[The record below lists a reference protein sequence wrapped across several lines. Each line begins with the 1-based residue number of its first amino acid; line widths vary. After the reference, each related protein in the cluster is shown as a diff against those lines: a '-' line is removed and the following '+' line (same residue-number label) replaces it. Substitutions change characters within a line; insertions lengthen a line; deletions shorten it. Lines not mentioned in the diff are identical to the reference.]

1 MMTGRLAIL
10 CPGQGA
16 QHSHMFDVLGSPA
29 QPELLADWQLDMALG
44 MPLVQLVHDE
54 QRMFANR
61 YAQPL
66 LVAATLAA
74 WETVRSLLPPPAVVA
89 GYSIG
94 ELSAHAVAGT
104 ITPSAAV
111 MLAAVRAEAMDR
123 CTRRQLAQGLAA
135 VSGLRL
141 ELIRALLPG
150 ELYPAIE
157 TGDDAMIV
165 GGERGALARFEAAIL
180 QAGGRVSMLPVEVA
194 SHTPLMQGAV
204 HPFLEALQ
212 RIPFQP
218 ARTRLLAGI
227 SAAPVAGPDQAR
239 DTLARQ
245 LTQTIAWADCMDACV
260 EAGITAA
267 LELGPGSGLS
277 RLFQARHPDIPCRS
291 LADFRTPG
299 GVRAWLERQ
308 GV

>member
-1 MMTGRLAIL
+1 
-10 CPGQGA
+10 
-16 QHSHMFDVLGSPA
+16 MFDVLGAPA
-29 QPELLADWQLDMALG
+29 QPPLLADWQLDTALG
-44 MPLVQLVHDE
+44 MPLAQVLRDE

-74 WETVRSLLPPPAVVA
+74 WQTVQSLLPLPAVVA

-104 ITPSAAV
+104 ISPSTAV
-111 MLAAVRAEAMDR
+111 MLAAVRAQAMDR
-123 CTRRQLAQGLAA
+123 CAWGRPAQGLVA

-165 GGERGALARFEAAIL
+165 GGERSALASFEAAIL
-180 QAGGRVSMLPVEVA
+180 QAGGRVSALPVEIA

-204 HPFLEALQ
+204 HPLLEALQ
-212 RIPFQP
+212 RTPFQAP
-218 ARTRLLAGI
+218 ETRLLAGI
-227 SAAPVAGPDQAR
+227 SATPVVSADQAR

-245 LTQTIAWADCMDACV
+245 LAQTIAWVDCMDACAETGV
-260 EAGITAA
+260 NAA

-277 RLFQARHPDIPCRS
+277 RMFQARHPDIPCRS

>member
-1 MMTGRLAIL
+1 MTGRLAIL

-16 QHSHMFDVLGSPA
+16 QHSHMFDVLGASA
-29 QPELLADWQLDMALG
+29 QPQLLAAWQLDTALG

-74 WETVRSLLPPPAVVA
+74 WETVQPLLPPPAVVA

-104 ITPSAAV
+104 ITPATAV

-123 CTRRQLAQGLAA
+123 CAQGQPAQGLAA

-141 ELIRALLPG
+141 ELIRALLPDG
-150 ELYPAIE
+150 LYAAIE
-157 TGDDAMIV
+157 TGDDTMIV
-165 GGERGALARFEAAIL
+165 GGERSALARFEAAVL
-180 QAGGRVSMLPVEVA
+180 QAGGRVSTLPVEVA

-204 HPFLEALQ
+204 DPFLETLQ
-212 RIPFQP
+212 RTPFQA

-227 SAAPVAGPDQAR
+227 SAAPVASADQAR

-245 LTQTIAWADCMDACV
+245 LVHTIAWADCMDACA
-260 EAGITAA
+260 EAGVNAA

-277 RLFQARHPDIPCRS
+277 RMFQARHPDIPCRS

-308 GV
+308 GI

>member
-1 MMTGRLAIL
+1 MTGRLAIL

-16 QHSHMFDVLGSPA
+16 QHSRMFDVLGAPA
-29 QPELLADWQLDMALG
+29 QPQLLADWQLDRALG

-61 YAQPL
+61 HAQPL

-74 WETVRSLLPPPAVVA
+74 WKTVQPLLPPPAVVA

-104 ITPSAAV
+104 ITPATAL

-123 CTRRQLAQGLAA
+123 CAHGQAAQGLAA

-150 ELYPAIE
+150 ELHPAIE
-157 TGDDAMIV
+157 TGDDAMII
-165 GGERGALARFEAAIL
+165 GGERSALSRFEAAIL
-180 QAGGRVSMLPVEVA
+180 QAGGRMRMLPVEVA
-194 SHTPLMQGAV
+194 SHTPLMQGAI

-212 RIPFQP
+212 RTPFQP
-218 ARTRLLAGI
+218 VRTRLLAGI
-227 SAAPVAGPDQAR
+227 SAAPVVNADQAR

-245 LTQTIAWADCMDACV
+245 LAQTKRWADCMDACA
-260 EAGITAA
+260 EAGINAA

-277 RLFQARHPDIPCRS
+277 RMFQARHPDIPCRS
-291 LADFRTPG
+291 LADFRTPQ